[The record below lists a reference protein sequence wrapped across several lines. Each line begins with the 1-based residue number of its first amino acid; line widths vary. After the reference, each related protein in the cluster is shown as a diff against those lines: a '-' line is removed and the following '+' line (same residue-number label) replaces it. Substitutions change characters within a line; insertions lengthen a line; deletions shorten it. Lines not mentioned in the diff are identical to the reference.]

1 MRYHELLDH
10 PTKSNKPDCVVNL
23 SVYNAEWADMEAI
36 CAKHGPVQI
45 ITVEEVPIIP
55 VFEIEVRCQD
65 AQTARALD
73 NAWIAY
79 TETSPHRPHS
89 MEEALVWG
97 EQFNPFPNIPRDWR
111 F

>member
-1 MRYHELLDH
+1 MHSYALNDH
-10 PTKSNKPDCVVNL
+10 PAKLGNSHCIASLTVYRDEWPDL
-23 SVYNAEWADMEAI
+23 QAI

-55 VFEIEVRCQD
+55 VFEIEVRCQGVR
-65 AQTARALD
+65 TARALD

-89 MEEALVWG
+89 MEEALPWG
-97 EQFNPFPNIPRDWR
+97 EKFNPFPDISREWR

>member
-1 MRYHELLDH
+1 MRYHELDDH
-10 PTKSNKPDCVVNL
+10 PAKRDNPHFIARL
-23 SVYNAEWADMEAI
+23 SVYKAEWADMEAI
-36 CAKHGPVQI
+36 CANHGPVQI

-55 VFEIEVRCQD
+55 AFEIEVRCQD
-65 AQTARALD
+65 ARTARALD

-89 MEEALVWG
+89 MEEALAWG
-97 EQFNPFPNIPRDWR
+97 EKFNPFPDISREWR